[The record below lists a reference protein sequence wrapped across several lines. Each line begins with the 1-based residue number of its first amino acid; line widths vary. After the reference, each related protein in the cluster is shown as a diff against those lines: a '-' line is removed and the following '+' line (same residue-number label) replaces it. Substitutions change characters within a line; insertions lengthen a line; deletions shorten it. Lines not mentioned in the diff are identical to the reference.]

1 MRFGCEWTQRSC
13 PVGVWRLVNGDDEIV
28 AEVTQALLGDGAYCW
43 NGRAFASLR
52 AAQRAAEKAVGAE

>member
-1 MRFGCEWTQRSC
+1 M
-13 PVGVWRLVNGDDEIV
+13 VNGDDEIV